1 MDPIHCD
8 DAIHHPDFPECL
20 RYFLL
25 VERLPAVDGCLITS
39 VNGMPKCFATYKGK
53 RVRLVMASRFGDVG
67 ITRKLDAERGY
78 DNRVGLHE
86 LSDFS
91 EVP

>member
-8 DAIHHPDFPECL
+8 DAIHHHDLPQCL

-25 VERLPAVDGCLITS
+25 VQRLPAVDGCLITA
-39 VNGMPKCFATYKGK
+39 VNGSPKCFATHKGK

-67 ITRKLDAERGY
+67 ITRKLDAENGY
-78 DNRVGLHE
+78 DKRVGLHE